1 MMKTAGSV
9 LAGVLCAGLVLP
21 VQAQSQSGPGI
32 YSCIDAKGRRLT
44 SDRPIA
50 ECLDREQQ
58 ILNPS
63 GTVRAI
69 VPPSY
74 TAKEREQLELR
85 QRREADERARQQEER
100 RRERALLLR
109 YPNQAVHDK
118 ERAEALN
125 SIAVV
130 RQAAVNRVLELMRQ
144 RRELDKELEF
154 YASDPSRVPAFLRRL
169 VDENERSLGVQE
181 RFIAE
186 QDAEAV
192 RVNAR
197 FDEELQRLKPLWA
210 LAQQPAQ

>member
-9 LAGVLCAGLVLP
+9 LAGVLFAGAALP
-21 VQAQSQSGPGI
+21 VQAQVQPAPGI

-63 GTVRAI
+63 GTVRTI

-74 TAKEREQLELR
+74 TAREREQLELR

-154 YASDPSRVPAFLRRL
+154 YAGDPSRVPAFLRRL
-169 VDENERSLGVQE
+169 VEENERSLGVQE

-186 QDAEAV
+186 QDAETG

-197 FDEELQRLKPLWA
+197 FDEELQRLRPLWA
-210 LAQQPAQ
+210 LAQPSAQ